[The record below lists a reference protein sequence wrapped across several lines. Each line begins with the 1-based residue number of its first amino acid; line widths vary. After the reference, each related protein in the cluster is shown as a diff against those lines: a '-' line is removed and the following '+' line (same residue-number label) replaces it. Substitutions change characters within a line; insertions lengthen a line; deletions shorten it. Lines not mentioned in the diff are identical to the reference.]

1 MTVRV
6 AAFEPLGP
14 VKAARGS
21 LRLPTPYFAV
31 MASISARNAAMLSA
45 MNRQPPNSETVDP
58 AVTETV
64 GRRIRFRYTEEH
76 ATGMPRTAS
85 ARRRLLSVIRM
96 AH

>member
-31 MASISARNAAMLSA
+31 MSSMSARNAAMLPA

-64 GRRIRFRYTEEH
+64 GTRIRFRYTEEH